1 MNQKQLEQTLIGL
14 ADRDPS
20 GVIAGLIYDDNTTE
34 CDDNTTE
41 CFTCGQPTGFG
52 KGPEPMRYDTGCCS
66 SACWHEFLTGGQL

>member
-1 MNQKQLEQTLIGL
+1 MNQKQLEQALIGL

-20 GVIAGLIYDDNTTE
+20 GVIAGLIY
-34 CDDNTTE
+34 DDNTTE

-66 SACWHEFLTGGQL
+66 SACWHEFLTGGQS